1 MEEIKR
7 ILYEPTRKVD
17 RKNLFKP
24 KNYYDN
30 NSDSINY
37 KELKNVR
44 ALFEPGEDYYKPI
57 RTANAFSSNYIEYE
71 SNGIRDKRLSI
82 KDYLYEIESYL
93 NDLIDD
99 LQTQGEWKIQST
111 MAINIFYSKD
121 SEESRIMHTK
131 SDDIEIM
138 IGNETNEIIEK
149 IFDSLLQRHQKV
161 LEES

>member
-1 MEEIKR
+1 M
-7 ILYEPTRKVD
+7 
-17 RKNLFKP
+17 
-24 KNYYDN
+24 
-30 NSDSINY
+30 
-37 KELKNVR
+37 
-44 ALFEPGEDYYKPI
+44 
-57 RTANAFSSNYIEYE
+57 
-71 SNGIRDKRLSI
+71 
-82 KDYLYEIESYL
+82 
-93 NDLIDD
+93 IDD